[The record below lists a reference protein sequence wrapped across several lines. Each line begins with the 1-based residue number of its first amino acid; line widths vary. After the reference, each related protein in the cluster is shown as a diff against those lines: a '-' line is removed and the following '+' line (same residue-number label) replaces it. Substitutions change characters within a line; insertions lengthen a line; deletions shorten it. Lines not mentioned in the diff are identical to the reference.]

1 VPMRNVMVAAVTV
14 VAGLPP
20 HPGPVQAG
28 AGYCVLPDHSLRS
41 AAAGPYL
48 IDTAS
53 FLDWIHPNPPPAEPE
68 PTSSERLDFAGF
80 PNVSALDVT
89 DSDGAPALKVI
100 STFTTNVDRVVTLT
114 SSSAVSEDGGI
125 TFGPSGATPLRESP
139 VELHDGRFFATEYYP
154 DRIGPHTARLGVLT
168 SSVLDD
174 GESWLRSEALLST
187 PGELLPG
194 GAAHGAPIQLADG
207 TILITV
213 YARYADTG
221 TYQAEV
227 YASGDGGA
235 TFERRGVIAGPE
247 PGFVYNEAAIA
258 QAMDGSLVA
267 VLRRDGGKYSTLH
280 QTRSTDAGRT
290 WAPVREL
297 RFAGLDCAVRG
308 VAPRLLLTPGGVLV
322 LSAGRPDNWLAVS
335 PDGLGEEWREPVIT
349 YHNRDGIW
357 DAHGSSGYTGLAA
370 VGPHRLIQVFDNC
383 KLPGVRPDGLLD
395 ETACP
400 LHDRF
405 EHGGWYAVKRQ
416 LFTVATPGAAGG
428 TRLDL
433 GELYGRGAL
442 RVSTT
447 MRWSSPYRPRT
458 GPGGALDGS
467 TGYWSSAVAKGRG
480 RYVLHLDRPYR
491 LSRIGLSLR
500 PGHPAAARVYVS
512 GNGRDWGEPV
522 VTIED
527 RTDYALRYDD
537 LGGRRARHVKIV
549 VEPSEGCDPE
559 IGRSCGVLNEVEL
572 YSSNDPG

>member
-1 VPMRNVMVAAVTV
+1 MPIRKVMVAAVTV
-14 VAGLPP
+14 AAGLPP

-41 AAAGPYL
+41 PAGEPYL

-53 FLDWIHPNPPPAEPE
+53 FLDWIHPNPPPAERE

-89 DSDGAPALKVI
+89 DSDGGPALKVI
-100 STFTTNVDRVVTLT
+100 STFTTNVDKVVTLT
-114 SSSAVSEDGGI
+114 SSAAVSEDGGV

-139 VELHDGRFFATEYYP
+139 VELHDGRFFATEYYLE
-154 DRIGPHTARLGVLT
+154 RTGPHTARLGVLT

-207 TILITV
+207 TILITA
-213 YARYADTG
+213 YAQYAETG
-221 TYQAEV
+221 KYQAEV
-227 YASGDGGA
+227 YASGDGGV

-247 PGFVYNEAAIA
+247 PGFVYNEAAIE

-267 VLRRDGGKYSTLH
+267 VLRRDGGQYSTLH
-280 QTRSTDAGRT
+280 QSRSTDEGRT
-290 WAPVREL
+290 WSPVREL
-297 RFAGLDCAVRG
+297 RFSSLDCVVRG

-335 PDGLGEEWREPVIT
+335 PDGLGDEWREPVVT

-383 KLPGVRPDGLLD
+383 KLPGVRPNGLLD

-405 EHGGWYAVKRQ
+405 EHGGWYAIKRL
-416 LFTVATPGAAGG
+416 LFSVATPGAAGG
-428 TRLDL
+428 TRIDL
-433 GELYGRGAL
+433 GELYRRGAL
-442 RVSTT
+442 RVSTD

-467 TGYWSSAVAKGRG
+467 TGYWSSAVGKGRG

-500 PGHPAAARVYVS
+500 PGHPAWARVYVS
-512 GNGRDWGEPV
+512 GDGREWGEPV
-522 VTIED
+522 VTIKD
-527 RTDYALRYDD
+527 RTDHALRYDD
-537 LGGRRARHVKIV
+537 LGGRTARHVKIV
-549 VEPSEGCDPE
+549 VEPAEDCDPE
-559 IGRSCGVLNEVEL
+559 IGRSCAMLNEVEL
-572 YSSNDPG
+572 YSE